1 MSPLSE
7 RRNVLIVD
15 DDPAVAESL
24 RMLISRQGHETKV
37 AQSAEEACELIA
49 WWQPKFAILDVML
62 PGISGVEFAKLLRG
76 TYPACEI
83 ALISGHPGTKEL
95 LDYGQGVENPLQ
107 ILPKPVDPRLIVA
120 LAAGQAQP
128 RQDTEMA

>member
-7 RRNVLIVD
+7 RRDVLIID
-15 DDPAVAESL
+15 DDPALAESL

-37 AQSAEEACELIA
+37 ARSAEEACELIA
-49 WWQPKFAILDVML
+49 SWQPAFAIVEVML
-62 PGISGVEFAKLLRG
+62 PGISGVEFAKLLQA

-83 ALISGHPGTKEL
+83 VLISGHPGTKEL
-95 LDYGQGVENPLQ
+95 LDYGQSVENPLE

-120 LAAGQAQP
+120 LAAGQAQLGP
-128 RQDTEMA
+128 DAEMA